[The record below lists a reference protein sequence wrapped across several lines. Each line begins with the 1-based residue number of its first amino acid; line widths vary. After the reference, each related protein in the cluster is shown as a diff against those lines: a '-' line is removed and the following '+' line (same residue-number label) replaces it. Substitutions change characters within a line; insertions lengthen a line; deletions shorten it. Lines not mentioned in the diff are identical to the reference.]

1 MPALLSSTAAVLSLA
16 AVATSIMPRM
26 ALSQPSPPPAPV
38 EHRGG
43 LHLGYLQLDLG
54 DLNRAL
60 NSAGYPS
67 LDEGFFT
74 IGGGGYEVRDRFVG
88 GGEFH
93 GVLGKQKNTAGGTYT
108 LSATG
113 AFGLLRGGYLVHR
126 SSRLDVFPMLG
137 VGLGT
142 MSLKIAQRNAL
153 TFGEVLADPG
163 RSATLTNVSFL
174 LDASVHLDWRF
185 HVRQREPNRD
195 GGVVVGVQ
203 GGYALSPWTSRW
215 KLDDLNSVAGGPP
228 IRLRGPYVRVSV
240 GGWNV
245 DLGHAQ

>member
-1 MPALLSSTAAVLSLA
+1 MYALLSSTAAALSLA

-26 ALSQPSPPPAPV
+26 ALSQASPAPAPV

-43 LHLGYLQLDLG
+43 LHLGYLQLDLA

-74 IGGGGYEVRDRFVG
+74 IGGSGYEVRDRFVG

-93 GVLGKQKNTAGGTYT
+93 GVLGRQKNTTGGTYT

-113 AFGLLRGGYLVHR
+113 TFGLLRAGYVVHR
-126 SSRLDVFPMLG
+126 SARLDVFPMLG
-137 VGLGT
+137 LGFGT

-153 TFGEVLADPG
+153 AFDDVLADPR

-174 LDASVHLDWRF
+174 LDASIHLDWRF

-203 GGYALSPWTSRW
+203 GGYSLSPWTSSW
-215 KLDDLNSVAGGPP
+215 KLDGLNSVAGGPGM
-228 IRLRGPYVRVSV
+228 RLRGPYVRISI
-240 GGWNV
+240 GGWSV
-245 DLGHAQ
+245 DRGHAQ